1 MCFTNQEPPSQ
12 DIDLPVLPRP
22 AGSPPVVSDLSPS
35 TTTKKTLPFK
45 GNLKDMAASIKARR
59 GEKDLAKKYKPPLT
73 GTNVNNFID
82 RQNVD
87 EAMNPAKYGRNAKL
101 GAWMDGVRG
110 EEGK

>member
-1 MCFTNQEPPSQ
+1 MCFTKQEAPSQ

-22 AGSPPVVSDLSPS
+22 AGSPPIVSDLSPS
-35 TTTKKTLPFK
+35 TTKETLPFK
-45 GNLKDMAASIKARR
+45 GNLKDMAATIKTRR
-59 GEKDLAKKYKPPLT
+59 AEKDLVKKYKTPLT
-73 GTNVNNFID
+73 DTNVNNFID

-87 EAMNPAKYGRNAKL
+87 EAMSPAKYGRTAKL